1 MRFEIV
7 FTLATLVG
15 PGLVGSGLT
24 SVAAVAAAAAIGKAI
39 FVGLFFIISN
49 ESRTSFRNTNEVIGQ
64 ARQKQQQQQQQEL

>member
-24 SVAAVAAAAAIGKAI
+24 SVAAVAAAVGKAI

-64 ARQKQQQQQQQEL
+64 ARQKQQQQQQEL

>member
-24 SVAAVAAAAAIGKAI
+24 SVAAVAAIGKAI

-64 ARQKQQQQQQQEL
+64 ARQKQQQQQQEL